1 MAVASKN
8 AGLGRGLGAL
18 LGSDALRAG
27 EGGSV
32 TLRMAEVEPN
42 TAQPRRRFDEA
53 GLQDLAESIRTH
65 GVLQPLL
72 VRRLPTGYYQIVAG
86 ERRWRAARLAG
97 LAEVPALVIDAD
109 DRKAAEIAL
118 IENLQREDLNPIE
131 EAEGLR
137 SLVEE
142 YGLTQE
148 EAAERVGRSRPALA
162 NSLRL
167 LALPEA
173 VRAHLIEGR
182 LSAGHARALLPLP
195 GAALIEKTAARVV
208 SDGLSVRQ
216 TEALCRR
223 LQTEAEA
230 APETRR
236 EPNYLA
242 EHERRLSEG
251 LGRRVSIAAGPKK
264 GRLTIEFYGPEDLDA
279 LMTQLIQP
287 E

>member
-1 MAVASKN
+1 VASKN

-53 GLQDLAESIRTH
+53 SLQDLAESIRTH

-72 VRRLPTGYYQIVAG
+72 VRRLPTGYYQIIAG

-97 LAEVPALVIDAD
+97 LAEIPALVVDAD

-137 SLVEE
+137 ALVEE

-167 LALPEA
+167 LSLPEA

-195 GAALIEKTAARVV
+195 GAALIERTAARVV

-223 LQTEAEA
+223 LQTETEA
-230 APETRR
+230 APGPR

-251 LGRRVSIAAGPKK
+251 LGRRVSIAAGPKR

-279 LMTQLIQP
+279 LMEQLIRS

>member
-42 TAQPRRRFDEA
+42 TAQPRRRFDET

-72 VRRLPTGYYQIVAG
+72 VRRLPTGYYQIIAG

-97 LAEVPALVIDAD
+97 LAEIPALIVDAD

-137 SLVEE
+137 ALVEE

-167 LALPEA
+167 LSLPEA

-195 GAALIEKTAARVV
+195 GAVLIERTAARVV

-223 LQTEAEA
+223 LQTEPAVSP
-230 APETRR
+230 APR

-251 LGRRVSIAAGPKK
+251 LGRRVSIAAGPKR

-279 LMTQLIQP
+279 LMEQLIRS

>member
-1 MAVASKN
+1 MASKN

-53 GLQDLAESIRTH
+53 SLQDLAESIRTH

-72 VRRLPTGYYQIVAG
+72 VRRLPTGYYQIIAG

-97 LAEVPALVIDAD
+97 LAEIPALVVDAD

-137 SLVEE
+137 ALVEE

-167 LALPEA
+167 LSLPEA

-195 GAALIEKTAARVV
+195 GAALIERTAARVV

-223 LQTEAEA
+223 LQTETEA
-230 APETRR
+230 APGPR

-251 LGRRVSIAAGPKK
+251 LGRRVSIAAGPKR

-279 LMTQLIQP
+279 LMEQLIRS